1 MDVVLMNHLWILVN
15 LEKVRAPQMTEVL
28 SLTTTGLK
36 CLWIPDKGL
45 IIKIGSQ
52 KCHVLHVSKVKTDL
66 ESC

>member
-15 LEKVRAPQMTEVL
+15 LEKVRVPQTTVVL
-28 SLTTTGLK
+28 NLRTIGLN
-36 CLWIPDKGL
+36 CLWIPGTGL

-52 KCHVLHVSKVKTDL
+52 KFHVLHVSKVKTDL